1 MVMNAMKTE
10 KARGQGLRPANAFWE
25 VLTEKVT
32 FEHRP
37 K

>member
-1 MVMNAMKTE
+1 MVINAIKKK

-25 VLTEKVT
+25 VLTDKVT